1 MDHAKQ
7 LFAILHSEDPVFAE
21 KKLQLSIYIKSFY
34 RAVYNEAMKRMTKED
49 KLEHIRLLFE
59 SISAPTL
66 SLKAKFSLTAALDK
80 MLNLYLLVEVDQQ
93 QLMTSINAMVNK
105 ILELAEAGKQQ
116 NNIDLLKSSFMLT
129 EVMFTMNRA
138 DIHLSLLDGCVY
150 KV

>member
-1 MDHAKQ
+1 
-7 LFAILHSEDPVFAE
+7 
-21 KKLQLSIYIKSFY
+21 
-34 RAVYNEAMKRMTKED
+34 MKRMTKED

-66 SLKAKFSLTAALDK
+66 SLKAKFSLSNALDK

-93 QLMTSINAMVNK
+93 QLMSSINAMVNK

-129 EVMFTMNRA
+129 EVMF
-138 DIHLSLLDGCVY
+138 
-150 KV
+150 